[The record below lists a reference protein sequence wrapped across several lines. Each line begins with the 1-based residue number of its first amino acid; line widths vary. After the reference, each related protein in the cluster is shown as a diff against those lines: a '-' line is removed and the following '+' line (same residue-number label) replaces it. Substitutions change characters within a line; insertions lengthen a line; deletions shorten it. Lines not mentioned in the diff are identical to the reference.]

1 MQNAEASKSRT
12 RLVLENKKQN
22 MFASKNNLK
31 SMKIP
36 WIHKGP
42 WIHKEKGFGIHQ
54 KIERQK
60 SEFYWLNNCLKKV
73 YRFKGLFKGFVKLD
87 R

>member
-12 RLVLENKKQN
+12 RLLLENKKQN
-22 MFASKNNLK
+22 MFASENNLK

-54 KIERQK
+54 K
-60 SEFYWLNNCLKKV
+60 SLNFIDWIIV
-73 YRFKGLFKGFVKLD
+73 
-87 R
+87 